1 MLKSAFHESPADDV
15 FDWRQAS
22 HSRSF
27 ILLGLGAVLGLV
39 LAGFAL
45 FTSKG
50 AASHTLPAEDVALV
64 NNQPVL
70 KTDFVSQVEAAYGV
84 AFGQASQ
91 AQKLKTLNDMIREEL
106 FVQRGLELGVP
117 SSDQDTRNALV
128 AAVEQQVVEDVT
140 SQAPADAELLAY
152 FNAHRDR
159 YADEGR
165 MTVTDYVSS
174 DAAAVRAAAAEIAG
188 GVPAAV
194 AAGRHGLKDSG
205 KTSGEEFYFAAR
217 LHLGPALF
225 AAAKDLKSGQTS
237 PPLSQ
242 PDGSHLLVMASNK
255 PPVPQD
261 FAVARPKVY
270 NDFKADAERRLQ
282 AADEKYLRGKADIL
296 IDKAYRP

>member
-1 MLKSAFHESPADDV
+1 MLKSASHESPADDV

-27 ILLGLGAVLGLV
+27 ILLGLGAVVGLA

-50 AASHTLPAEDVALV
+50 ATSHTLPAEDVALV
-64 NNQPVL
+64 NNQPIL
-70 KTDFVSQVEAAYGV
+70 RTDFVSQVEAEYGV
-84 AFGQASQ
+84 AFAQASQ

-128 AAVEQQVVEDVT
+128 AAVEQQVVVDVT
-140 SQAPADAELLAY
+140 SQNPADAELLAY

-174 DAAAVRAAAAEIAG
+174 DDAAVRAAAAEIAR

-194 AAGRHGLKDSG
+194 AAARHGLKDSG
-205 KTSGEEFYFAAR
+205 RTSGEEFYFAAR

-225 AAAKDLKSGQTS
+225 TAAKDLKTGQTS

-242 PDGSHLLVMASNK
+242 SDGSHLLVMASNK

-270 NDFKADAERRLQ
+270 HDFKTDAERRLQ